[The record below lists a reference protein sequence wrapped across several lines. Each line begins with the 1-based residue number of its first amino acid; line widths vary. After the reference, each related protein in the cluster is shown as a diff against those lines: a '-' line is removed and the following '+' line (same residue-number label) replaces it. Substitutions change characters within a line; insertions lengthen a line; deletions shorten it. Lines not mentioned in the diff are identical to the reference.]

1 MDGELSLRVTRGEL
15 ERAAEQ
21 AGVPQAAPAIWAALE
36 RRADAP
42 PAVDDPPA
50 HRFRTTDEPP
60 LGRRSRAAEV
70 AVYTGG
76 AIALLAMTVFAGSGW
91 AAYGAGTGLAI
102 VTGYLLAFVLLAEL
116 LRRRHPQPAGVVAAV
131 AVATTP
137 LVVYAAHAALGLLD
151 LPPYAD
157 YDAFGDWGTSAWMV
171 MEVSAVVAAAGA
183 WLRHRASFVL
193 APGTAAVGLLVLD
206 LGDATASDLG
216 RQVAAWL
223 LAAGL
228 FGAALLLDRRGLR
241 REGFWPHLGALLAAG
256 LAVLLS
262 LEDVGSSGTPAAV
275 AYLVLGA
282 AAIAAGVWLDRRV
295 HLAVGGLYLVG
306 GLSYFAF
313 DVFGDSLLFAP
324 ALAVIG
330 LSVVAGGVLLA
341 RGRRRPHAG

>member
-1 MDGELSLRVTRGEL
+1 VTRAAL
-15 ERAAEQ
+15 DRAARE
-21 AGVPQAAPAIWAALE
+21 AGVAGSAEALWSALE
-36 RRADAP
+36 RGADP
-42 PAVDDPPA
+42 RPVEVDPPA
-50 HRFRTTDEPP
+50 HRDRRTDEPP
-60 LGRRSRAAEV
+60 PGRRSRAAEV

-76 AIALLAMTVFAGSGW
+76 VIALLAMTVFAGSGW
-91 AAYGAGTGLAI
+91 AAYGPGVGLAI
-102 VTGYLLAFVLLAEL
+102 VTGYLLVFVLLAEL
-116 LRRRHPQPAGVVAAV
+116 LRRRQPQPAGVVAAV
-131 AVATTP
+131 AVATVP
-137 LVVYAAHAALGLLD
+137 LVVYAAHAASGLLD

-157 YDAFGDWGTSAWMV
+157 YDAFDDWGTSAWVV

-193 APGTAAVGLLVLD
+193 APGTAAVSWLVLD
-206 LGDATASDLG
+206 LGDATDSDLG

-228 FGAALLLDRRGLR
+228 FAGALLLDRRGMR

-262 LEDVGSSGTPAAV
+262 LEDAGSSGTPAAV

-324 ALAVIG
+324 ALALIG

-341 RGRRRPHAG
+341 RGRRRQHTG

>member
-1 MDGELSLRVTRGEL
+1 VDDETAVRVTRGQL

-21 AGVPQAAPAIWAALE
+21 AGVPQAVPALWAALVRQVDE
-36 RRADAP
+36 R
-42 PAVDDPPA
+42 PASDDLPA
-50 HRFRTTDEPP
+50 HRFRRTDEPP
-60 LGRRSRAAEV
+60 AGRRSRAAEV

-76 AIALLAMTVFAGSGW
+76 VIALLAMTVFAGSGW
-91 AAYGAGTGLAI
+91 AAYGAGAGLAI
-102 VTGYLLAFVLLAEL
+102 VSAYLLVFVLLAEL

-131 AVATTP
+131 AVATVP
-137 LVVYAAHAALGLLD
+137 LVVYAAHAASGLLD

-157 YDAFGDWGTSAWMV
+157 YDAFGDWGTSAWMA
-171 MEVSAVVAAAGA
+171 MEVSALVAAVAA
-183 WLRHRASFVL
+183 WLRHRASFLL
-193 APGTAAVGLLVLD
+193 APGTVALSWLVLD
-206 LGDATASDLG
+206 LGDATDSDLG

-228 FGAALLLDRRGLR
+228 FAGALLLDRRGMR
-241 REGFWPHLGALLAAG
+241 REGFWPHLGAVLVAG

-262 LEDVGSSGTPAAV
+262 LEDVGTSGTPVAV

-313 DVFGDSLLFAP
+313 DVFGDSLFFAP
-324 ALAVIG
+324 ALALIG

-341 RGRRRPHAG
+341 RGRRRPAR